1 MSYILEALKKA
12 EQQRELG
19 SVPGI
24 DAAQETPSQPRRSR
38 WWWVLGSLLLLN
50 LLLVAVLMWPAPAQR
65 SAPVAD
71 AGRDLPPRAPL
82 AGADGSADPAAAAVP
97 PPASPRPAAARPVS
111 PSPPAP
117 LPAARS
123 AAVVAAAPAPVS
135 APPRRLPP
143 QPAPAPA
150 RSLPVWP
157 QIPTALFNRLQGG
170 LQLDVH
176 VYDRQP
182 GRRFVLLNLRKYRE
196 GEQLREGPLLE
207 EITPDGVIL
216 SFQGERFRVLAQ

>member
-24 DAAQETPSQPRRSR
+24 DAAQETPPSPRRSR
-38 WWWVLGSLLLLN
+38 WWWVLGGLLLLN
-50 LLLVAVLMWPAPAQR
+50 LALVAVLMWPAPAQR
-65 SAPVAD
+65 GAPVAGV
-71 AGRDLPPRAPL
+71 GRDLPPRPPP
-82 AGADGSADPAAAAVP
+82 AGADGRVDPAVAAVKPSPPLRSTAAAAAPPPPPVP
-97 PPASPRPAAARPVS
+97 P
-111 PSPPAP
+111 
-117 LPAARS
+117 PAARS
-123 AAVVAAAPAPVS
+123 AAVVAAPPPVPAP
-135 APPRRLPP
+135 PPREASPR
-143 QPAPAPA
+143 PAPA

-157 QIPTALFNRLQGG
+157 QIPTALFDRLQGG

-207 EITPDGVIL
+207 EITPEGVIL
-216 SFQGERFRVLAQ
+216 SFQGQRFRVLAQ

>member
-1 MSYILEALKKA
+1 MPI
-12 EQQRELG
+12 R
-19 SVPGI
+19 
-24 DAAQETPSQPRRSR
+24 QPRQ
-38 WWWVLGSLLLLN
+38 
-50 LLLVAVLMWPAPAQR
+50 AV
-65 SAPVAD
+65 
-71 AGRDLPPRAPL
+71 
-82 AGADGSADPAAAAVP
+82 
-97 PPASPRPAAARPVS
+97 ARPVS

-123 AAVVAAAPAPVS
+123 AAAVAAPAPLP
-135 APPRRLPP
+135 APPRRPP
-143 QPAPAPA
+143 ARPAPAPA

-182 GRRFVLLNLRKYRE
+182 GRRFVLLNLHKYRE
-196 GEQLREGPLLE
+196 GERLREGPLLE